1 MSKPRKNRIFAI
13 VLITLLLLAVTLL
26 STLPGSPLS
35 FITSPIS
42 VLLEPVQKGLS
53 KTVDQ
58 VNGFFSALS
67 ESIVIREENQRLQ
80 AENAELRSQIDQ
92 LAEAGRQY
100 EELKSAFKL
109 KSRFDAYE
117 IVGGRIMTREIG
129 SWFDVFRI
137 DVGSR
142 DGFRVT
148 ETMSYAVVNS
158 QSQLVGRLMAT
169 DLASAKVLPLLH
181 EGFAVSAKVN
191 TVSSPLFRVRGDFDL
206 KEQGL
211 CLIDQIPLNA
221 RLQIGDEVITSGSGG
236 LFPAGIPI
244 GRIVQVLENADRNQR
259 QAYLQPY
266 VDLENIQTVFVM
278 KAVGHED

>member
-26 STLPGSPLS
+26 STLPGSPLN

-42 VLLEPVQKGLS
+42 ILLEPVQKGLS

-67 ESIVIREENQRLQ
+67 ESIDIQAENQRLK
-80 AENAELRSQIDQ
+80 AENAELRNQVDQ

-117 IVGGRIMTREIG
+117 IVGGRVMTREIG

-148 ETMSYAVVNS
+148 ETMSYAVVDA

-169 DLASAKVLPLLH
+169 DLASGKVLPLLH

-206 KEQGL
+206 KEQNL

-221 RLQIGDEVITSGSGG
+221 RLQVGDEVITSGAGG

-244 GRIVQVLENADRNQR
+244 GRIVQVLENDDRNQR

-278 KAVGHED
+278 KAEDHED

>member
-1 MSKPRKNRIFAI
+1 MPKPRKNRIFAI

-26 STLPGSPLS
+26 STLPGSPLN

-42 VLLEPVQKGLS
+42 ILLEPVQKGLS

-67 ESIVIREENQRLQ
+67 ESIDIQAENQRLK
-80 AENAELRSQIDQ
+80 AENAELRNQVDQ

-117 IVGGRIMTREIG
+117 IVGGRVMTREIG

-148 ETMSYAVVNS
+148 ETMSYAVVDA

-169 DLASAKVLPLLH
+169 DLASGKVLPLLH

-206 KEQGL
+206 KEQTL

-221 RLQIGDEVITSGSGG
+221 RLQVGDEVITSGAGG

-244 GRIVQVLENADRNQR
+244 GRIVQVLENDDRNQR

-278 KAVGHED
+278 KAEDHED

>member
-26 STLPGSPLS
+26 STLPGSPLN

-42 VLLEPVQKGLS
+42 ILLEPVQKGLS

-67 ESIVIREENQRLQ
+67 ESIDIQAENQRLK
-80 AENAELRSQIDQ
+80 AENAELRNQVDQ

-117 IVGGRIMTREIG
+117 IVGGRVMTREIG

-148 ETMSYAVVNS
+148 ETMSYAVVDA

-169 DLASAKVLPLLH
+169 DLASGKVLPLLH

-206 KEQGL
+206 KEQTL
-211 CLIDQIPLNA
+211 CLIDQIP
-221 RLQIGDEVITSGSGG
+221 
-236 LFPAGIPI
+236 
-244 GRIVQVLENADRNQR
+244 
-259 QAYLQPY
+259 
-266 VDLENIQTVFVM
+266 
-278 KAVGHED
+278 